1 MADIK
6 GYDIPD
12 ELYYHE
18 EHSWARVDGTK
29 VTVGMSDFFQ
39 KEAGDIVFVDLPE
52 EEDDV
57 SQGEV
62 CGKIQSRKWIGK
74 LVSPVSGEIIEI
86 NEELED
92 DTSLINTDPYGEGW
106 IVVIEASDLDSD
118 LKNLI
123 HGDAVADFIDKEI
136 KRAEDAPQPL
146 SPEESV
152 GKMRLPEGF
161 RIELVASEPEI
172 IKPINLNFN
181 TAGQLLV
188 TQSVE
193 YPFPHSKLSTT
204 V

>member
-1 MADIK
+1 MVDIK
-6 GYDIPD
+6 GYDMPD
-12 ELYYHE
+12 ELYYPE

-29 VTVGMSDFFQ
+29 VTVGMTDFFQ

-74 LVSPVSGEIIEI
+74 MVAPVSGEIIEI

-106 IVVIEASDLDSD
+106 IIVIEASDLDSD
-118 LKNLI
+118 LGKLI

-136 KRAEDAPQPL
+136 KRAE
-146 SPEESV
+146 EE
-152 GKMRLPEGF
+152 K
-161 RIELVASEPEI
+161 
-172 IKPINLNFN
+172 
-181 TAGQLLV
+181 AGADM
-188 TQSVE
+188 
-193 YPFPHSKLSTT
+193 
-204 V
+204 

>member
-74 LVSPVSGEIIEI
+74 LVSPVSGEIVEI

-106 IVVIEASDLDSD
+106 IIVIEASDLDSD
-118 LKNLI
+118 LGKLI

-136 KRAEDAPQPL
+136 KRAE
-146 SPEESV
+146 EE
-152 GKMRLPEGF
+152 K
-161 RIELVASEPEI
+161 
-172 IKPINLNFN
+172 
-181 TAGQLLV
+181 AGADM
-188 TQSVE
+188 
-193 YPFPHSKLSTT
+193 
-204 V
+204 

>member
-1 MADIK
+1 MVDIK
-6 GYDIPD
+6 GYDMPD

-29 VTVGMSDFFQ
+29 VTVGMTDFFQ

-106 IVVIEASDLDSD
+106 IIVIEASDLDSD
-118 LKNLI
+118 LGNLI
-123 HGDAVADFIDKEI
+123 HGDSVADFIDKEI
-136 KRAEDAPQPL
+136 KRAE
-146 SPEESV
+146 EE
-152 GKMRLPEGF
+152 K
-161 RIELVASEPEI
+161 
-172 IKPINLNFN
+172 
-181 TAGQLLV
+181 AGADM
-188 TQSVE
+188 
-193 YPFPHSKLSTT
+193 
-204 V
+204 